1 MVPLF
6 CAVHLAPPSVVLR
19 IVPFAPTAHPTLGAG
34 NATSYR
40 FSRLPLFW
48 GFHEAPPFVVARIVP
63 PLPAARPAAGGATTP
78 PNWPPPRWALATCPS
93 PRPAAPAPA
102 RGSAKSTGGTGF
114 RPARGF

>member
-48 GFHEAPPFVVARIVP
+48 DFHEAPPFVVARIVP
-63 PLPAARPAAGGATTP
+63 PLPTTQPAVGE
-78 PNWPPPRWALATCPS
+78 
-93 PRPAAPAPA
+93 
-102 RGSAKSTGGTGF
+102 AKTI
-114 RPARGF
+114 P

>member
-48 GFHEAPPFVVARIVP
+48 GFQEVPPFVVARIVP
-63 PLPAARPAAGGATTP
+63 PLPTTQPAVG
-78 PNWPPPRWALATCPS
+78 
-93 PRPAAPAPA
+93 
-102 RGSAKSTGGTGF
+102 GSAAEGRSSRRRTGEPDRKSTRLNSSHVRTSH
-114 RPARGF
+114 AV

>member
-19 IVPFAPTAHPTLGAG
+19 IVPFAPTAHPTLSAG

-48 GFHEAPPFVVARIVP
+48 DFQEVPPFVVARIVP
-63 PLPAARPAAGGATTP
+63 PLPTTQPSVGEAKTTPYSVTVVPLLTTCTGSRAGAAARTSVSEK
-78 PNWPPPRWALATCPS
+78 S
-93 PRPAAPAPA
+93 PV
-102 RGSAKSTGGTGF
+102 
-114 RPARGF
+114 